1 MTKVLLTEAAWQ
13 RHGSALPDDV
23 VPLRLQADGSV
34 LGCATRDAVDAE
46 VAWGTFDLFDDGG
59 PARAFFGFLLH
70 SPTIRWFQSP
80 AAGADHPVF
89 ARVAGRGV
97 VVTTSHVTD
106 VPIAEYV
113 LRAVLDA
120 FQRAGEWR
128 AAQAGSTWERHEW
141 REVAGSRWLVY
152 GLGAIGSAVAVRA
165 RAFGAEVIGVRRTP
179 GDGVVHPSAAPG
191 LLPSVDVV
199 VLAAPLSDETQGL
212 VADGFLGAMRE
223 GSVLVNVAR
232 GGLVDEAALLR
243 SLDMPNGP
251 HVAVLDVASEEPL
264 PPDSPLWSH
273 PRVVL
278 TPHNAAAGHGRGERA
293 LQLFLANLARWRA
306 GEPLPDL
313 FQP

>member
-1 MTKVLLTEAAWQ
+1 MTRVLLTEAAWQ
-13 RHGSALPDDV
+13 RHEAALPDDV

-34 LGCATRDAVDAE
+34 LGCATRDDVDAE
-46 VAWGTFDLFDDGG
+46 VAWGTFDLFEDGG

-89 ARVAGRGV
+89 ARVADRGV
-97 VVTTSHVTD
+97 VVTTAHVTD

-128 AAQAGSTWERHEW
+128 AAQAASTWERHEW
-141 REVAGSRWLVY
+141 REVAGSRWLVH
-152 GLGAIGSAVAVRA
+152 GLGAIGSAVAARA

-179 GDGVVHPSAAPG
+179 GEGVVHPSAVME
-191 LLPSVDVV
+191 LLPTVDVV
-199 VLAAPLSDETQGL
+199 VLAAPLTEETRGL
-212 VADGFLGAMRE
+212 VSDDFLAAMRDR
-223 GSVLVNVAR
+223 SVLVNIAR
-232 GGLVDEAALLR
+232 GGLVDEDALLR
-243 SLDMPNGP
+243 SLDGRGVPE
-251 HVAVLDVASEEPL
+251 VAVLDVASEEPL
-264 PPDSPLWSH
+264 PPSSPLWSH

-293 LQLFLANLARWRA
+293 CELFLANLARWRA

-313 FQP
+313 FLP